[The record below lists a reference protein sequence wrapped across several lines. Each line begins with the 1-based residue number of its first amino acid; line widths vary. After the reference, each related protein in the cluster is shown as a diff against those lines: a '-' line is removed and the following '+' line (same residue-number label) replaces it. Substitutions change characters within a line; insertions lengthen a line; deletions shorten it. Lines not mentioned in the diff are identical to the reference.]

1 MQEKLVS
8 KTFFEQGRFP
18 LCVFRMPYVDWSRGP
33 HSHNFH
39 ELMIVIGGVA
49 IHHMDGR
56 HETISMG
63 DVYAI
68 PPGHIHGYDVPE
80 NSGVQVLNVLFDL
93 ERMGMNTRDLES
105 IPGFHALFSTTPA
118 HYMEPHLKLPAKDL
132 AFANGIIEEIEREQ
146 EAEEPGYEFFS
157 ETKFRE
163 LIVFLSRRYS
173 HVSTQAGKNIVKMGE
188 LISYMEQH
196 LGESL
201 RFGALASALVM
212 SPTTLRRAFHDTFG
226 CSPMNYLQQLRI
238 KKSMLLLVDPSKSI
252 SEIAFEVG
260 FNDSSYFSRVFKQE
274 AGMSP
279 KEFRFRETP
288 S

>member
-1 MQEKLVS
+1 
-8 KTFFEQGRFP
+8 
-18 LCVFRMPYVDWSRGP
+18 
-33 HSHNFH
+33 
-39 ELMIVIGGVA
+39 MIVIGGVA

-56 HETISMG
+56 HETVSMG

-93 ERMGMNTRDLES
+93 ERMGMNTRDLEA
-105 IPGFHALFSTTPA
+105 IPGFHALFSIAPA
-118 HYMEPHLKLPAKDL
+118 HYMEPHLKLSAKDL
-132 AFANGIIEEIEREQ
+132 AFVNGIIEEIEREQ
-146 EAEEPGYEFFS
+146 EAEEPGFEFFS

-173 HVSTQAGKNIVKMGE
+173 HVSTKAGKSIFKMGE

-196 LGESL
+196 LVEDL
-201 RFGALASALVM
+201 RFETLAAALVM
-212 SPTTLRRAFHDTFG
+212 SPTTLRRTFHDTFG

-238 KKSMLLLVDPSKSI
+238 KKSMLLLVDPTKSI

-260 FNDSSYFSRVFKQE
+260 FNDSGYFSRVFKQE
-274 AGMSP
+274 SGMPP
-279 KEFRFRETP
+279 KEFRLHSP
-288 S
+288 SS